1 MHGVN
6 KFICIAGKNQCAIDT
21 LKYVL
26 KKFKNKY
33 KVLAL
38 PNESDNGKDGW
49 QKSFK
54 KFCKK
59 KNIEI
64 TKVENL
70 YKIDKL
76 YFFSLEYEKI
86 LNVKKFTS
94 KKLFNFHFS
103 ILPKYRGC
111 HTNFYQIFYGEKKSG
126 VTLHLIDDGIDN
138 GKIIDKSDFKIQIN
152 DTAYDNYSKLL
163 KCSSNLFKKNINK
176 ILKNKFTLSK
186 QNCKKSSYFTKKSV
200 NYKKLIK
207 IGKLKHNLITHNKI
221 RSLIFP
227 PFQLPIYDGKKITK
241 SLFKNNK
248 IKLEFKL

>member
-59 KNIEI
+59 KNIKI

-70 YKIDKL
+70 YKIDML

-103 ILPKYRGC
+103 MLPKYRGC

-163 KCSSNLFKKNINK
+163 KCSSNLFKKNIYK
-176 ILKNKFTLSK
+176 ILKNKYKLIK
-186 QNCKKSSYFTKKSV
+186 QNSKKGTYFSKKSV

-207 IGKLKHNLITHNKI
+207 ISKLKHNLITHNKI